1 MSHNHVVTAAIVP
14 ANMTPL
20 IETTPAR
27 QRNAWLRLD
36 DAALLAQ
43 CDERGYRA
51 TGPGGQHRNKVE
63 TAVRLRH
70 RPSGIEARAEDGRL
84 REVNRKHALHRLRHR
99 IAVEVRSPYEEPPE
113 LATYRRGKTLAV
125 NSRNRDY
132 ALVVAAV
139 LDALAEAGGSYVKAA
154 QTLGLSTS
162 QVIKFLQSDRELW
175 RAVSEQGT
183 RSRPPSKRNTE
194 SD

>member
-1 MSHNHVVTAAIVP
+1 MPP
-14 ANMTPL
+14 ADP
-20 IETTPAR
+20 TPAR
-27 QRNAWLRLD
+27 ERNSWLRLD

-70 RPSGIEARAEDGRL
+70 RPSAVEAKAEDGRL
-84 REVNRKHALHRLRHR
+84 REINRKHALHRLRLR
-99 IAVEVRSPYEEPPE
+99 IAIQVRSPCEEPPE
-113 LATYRRGKTLAV
+113 LASYRRGRTLAV
-125 NSRNRDY
+125 NPRNRDY

-139 LDALAEAGGSYVKAA
+139 LDALAEADGSYAKAA

-162 QVIKFLQSDRELW
+162 QVLKFLQSDREVW
-175 RAVSEQGT
+175 RAVSERG
-183 RSRPPSKRNTE
+183 N
-194 SD
+194 